1 MTKQHQ
7 HQFLVGIIILFL
19 ALTGESWG
27 QTGPQDVKGSGPGG
41 LYNPKSVVTVAGT
54 VVSMTPSPVKP
65 GLPYLVYLTLQT
77 GEGKISIFLGP
88 SLYVEKLP
96 AHIEVLDRIQV
107 TGSKITWEGSSVILA
122 AEVKKGDTVLTLRD
136 PNGVPVWSGQG
147 NK

>member
-7 HQFLVGIIILFL
+7 ILVGFIILTL

-27 QTGPQDVKGSGPGG
+27 QTGPQDVKGSGSGG
-41 LYNPKSVVTVAGT
+41 LYNPQSVVTVAGT
-54 VVSMTPSPVKP
+54 VVSITPSPGKP

-88 SLYVEKLP
+88 SHYVVKLP
-96 AHIEVLDRIQV
+96 VQIKVLDRIQV
-107 TGSKITWEGSSVILA
+107 TGSKIRWEGSSVILA
-122 AEVKKGDTVLTLRD
+122 AEVKKGDKVLKLRD
-136 PNGVPVWSGQG
+136 PYGVPVWSGQG

>member
-7 HQFLVGIIILFL
+7 ILVGFIILCL

-27 QTGPQDVKGSGPGG
+27 QTGPRDVKGSGPGG
-41 LYNPKSVVTVAGT
+41 LYNPQSVVTVAGT

-88 SLYVEKLP
+88 SLFVDKMP
-96 AHIEVLDRIQV
+96 VQIKVLDRIQV

-122 AEVKKGDTVLTLRD
+122 AEVKKGNEILKLRD